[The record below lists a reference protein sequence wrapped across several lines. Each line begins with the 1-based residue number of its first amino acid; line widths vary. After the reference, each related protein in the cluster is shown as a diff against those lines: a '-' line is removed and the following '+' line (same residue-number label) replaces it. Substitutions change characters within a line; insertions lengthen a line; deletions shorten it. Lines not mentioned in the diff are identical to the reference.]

1 MAGVTEEQ
9 FMSRVKDALSQD
21 RSALELPDSAGARV
35 VQAGNIRELFVARAE
50 EAGMKVLWAGS
61 PERARNRVIRT
72 AQSLNV
78 RSVLLGGPPTP
89 ADELLKKDFASAG
102 IDMLDPTN
110 SEAVFTAD
118 LGVTG
123 VHAAVAETGSLVIRA
138 EPGSPRL
145 VSLAVAVHIAVVLES
160 QIVPDLL
167 DWAAQ
172 EPAMPPAN
180 GQVLISGP
188 SKTGDI
194 EMNLVTG
201 VHGPGR
207 VYVVLMTGC

>member
-1 MAGVTEEQ
+1 M
-9 FMSRVKDALSQD
+9 
-21 RSALELPDSAGARV
+21 
-35 VQAGNIRELFVARAE
+35 N
-50 EAGMKVLWAGS
+50 VLWAGS
-61 PERARNRVIRT
+61 PERARNRVMRT

-89 ADELLKKDFASAG
+89 ADELLREDFASAG
-102 IDMLDPTN
+102 ISMLDPRDPD
-110 SEAVFTAD
+110 AVFEAD

-123 VHAAVAETGSLVIRA
+123 VHGAVAETGSLVLRA

-145 VSLAVAVHIAVVLES
+145 TSLAVTVHIAIVLES

-167 DWAAQ
+167 DWAAR

-180 GQVLISGP
+180 GQVLITGP

-194 EMNLVTG
+194 EMILVTG
-201 VHGPGR
+201 VHGPNQ
-207 VYVVLMTGC
+207 VYIVLMTGH